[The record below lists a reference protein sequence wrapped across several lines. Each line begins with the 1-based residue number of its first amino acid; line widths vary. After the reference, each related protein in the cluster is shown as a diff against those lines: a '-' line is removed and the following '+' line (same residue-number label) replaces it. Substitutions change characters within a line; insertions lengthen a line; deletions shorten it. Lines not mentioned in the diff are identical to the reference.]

1 MKPIVPFALFIVV
14 GFILATGCIAMTSKN
29 TTNATTNIMVTPVPI
44 TPVPVVNQT
53 TNATANGTA
62 SNSTLKGSLRVSIS
76 GISYPANLSV
86 ILDDEPVGTVQ
97 PTTPLYLMVPEGNH
111 TVMVCMDTVCEKEDV
126 TTSFGKY
133 TTVDFS
139 ERILRDVKFPDP
151 FAQPSARIIDYF
163 KNGNAIGM
171 TVEFFNPSKKDLMMS
186 ASVSCGYSYIDDRTS
201 YKMGDCAKGT
211 LVQQVKAGQR
221 ISADLVLYFVSGR
234 SYSYSIPVID
244 ELIIK

>member
-1 MKPIVPFALFIVV
+1 MKPIVPFALLIAV
-14 GFILATGCIAMTSKN
+14 GFMLAAGCIAMTSKN
-29 TTNATTNIMVTPVPI
+29 IANATTNITVTPVSI

-53 TNATANGTA
+53 TNATSNGTA

-86 ILDDEPVGTVQ
+86 ILDNDPVGTVQ

-111 TVMVCMDTVCEKEDV
+111 TVMVCMESVCEHEKV
-126 TTSFGKY
+126 TTGFGKY

-139 ERILRDVKFPDP
+139 ERILRDIKFPDP
-151 FAQPSARIIDYF
+151 FAQPSARIIDYY
-163 KNGNAIGM
+163 KNGNAIGV
-171 TVEFFNPSKKDLMMS
+171 TVEFFNPSKKDLQMT

-211 LVQQVKAGQR
+211 LVKQVGAGQR
-221 ISADLVLYFVSGR
+221 ISDDLALYFVSGR
-234 SYSYSIPVID
+234 SISYSIPVID
-244 ELIIK
+244 ELTIK

>member
-1 MKPIVPFALFIVV
+1 MKPIVPFALFIAV
-14 GFILATGCIAMTSKN
+14 GFIFATGCIAMTSKN
-29 TTNATTNIMVTPVPI
+29 TENATTNITVTPVSI
-44 TPVPVVNQT
+44 TPVPLVNQT
-53 TNATANGTA
+53 TNTPANGTA

-76 GISYPANLSV
+76 GISYPANMTV
-86 ILDDEPVGTVQ
+86 ILDNEPVGTVQ
-97 PTTPLYLMVPEGNH
+97 PATPLYLMVPEGNH
-111 TVMVCMDTVCEKEDV
+111 TVMVCMDSVCKQEEV
-126 TTSFGKY
+126 TTRFGKY
-133 TTVDFS
+133 TTIDFS

-151 FAQPSARIIDYF
+151 FARPSAQILDYY
-163 KNGNAIGM
+163 KNGNAVGV
-171 TVEFFNPSKKDLMMS
+171 TVEFYNPSKEDLTMS

-221 ISADLVLYFVSGR
+221 VSADLTLYFVSGR